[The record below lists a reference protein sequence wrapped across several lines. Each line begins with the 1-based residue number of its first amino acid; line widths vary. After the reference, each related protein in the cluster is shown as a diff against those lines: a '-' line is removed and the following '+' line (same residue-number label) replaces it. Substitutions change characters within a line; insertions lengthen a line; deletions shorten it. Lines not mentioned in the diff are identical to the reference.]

1 MTATANDTPSAPPSG
16 PTPLPPGSRVDIPES
31 RRFRL
36 KNRLLGQ
43 PLNTDQLEHER
54 LTNTTAL
61 AVFSSDAL
69 SSTAYA
75 SEEILRTLLGIGVV
89 GGIGMLAFNYVMPIT
104 IAMVAVLIILI
115 FSYRQTIK
123 AYPSAGGAYIVTK
136 DNLGLLPAQV
146 AGVALLTDYIL
157 TVSVSVSAGVA
168 ALYSVFHGVYPYR
181 VPVAVFFIAIIA
193 WGNLRGVKES
203 GKLFAIPT
211 YAFLVSMIVMIMVGI
226 VKSIFF
232 GGLHDVPYDPV
243 QLEALQT
250 TGVAGIFLL
259 LHAFASGGAAMTGV
273 EAISNGVPAFK
284 VPEWKNAR
292 KTLMV
297 MGGFLGFMFLGISWL
312 ATSMHVV
319 PSEEKTVL
327 SQIAR
332 GVYGDA
338 ALGKGLFIF
347 TQAATMLILVL
358 AANTAFADFPRL
370 ASFHADDAFMPKQL
384 TKRGHRLVF
393 SNGILALAVVAA
405 FMVVLLGADVSK
417 LIPLYAIGVF
427 TSFTLSQAG
436 MARRHIRLKEVGW
449 KLGLFVNGLGAI
461 ATGVVTIV
469 IGATKFMHGAWVIVL
484 LVPIMVYLL
493 VRLNHQYESEKEEL
507 NDDAQRAAT
516 APIMRR
522 HSVIVLI
529 DRLDRTSARA
539 IQYARTLSPDDL
551 RAVHI
556 AIDEKHADELA
567 DEWVDLPL
575 ATLPLEIRECPDR
588 RINRTVL
595 ELCTE
600 VANDGQTEVSVLIPR
615 RVYRAAWHKRLHDRT
630 ADSISRTLSDVPHV
644 NVTFVPY
651 HLTRSAKGQ
660 HVAHLEHGN
669 VSGTTDIH
677 N

>member
-1 MTATANDTPSAPPSG
+1 
-16 PTPLPPGSRVDIPES
+16 
-31 RRFRL
+31 
-36 KNRLLGQ
+36 
-43 PLNTDQLEHER
+43 
-54 LTNTTAL
+54 
-61 AVFSSDAL
+61 
-69 SSTAYA
+69 
-75 SEEILRTLLGIGVV
+75 
-89 GGIGMLAFNYVMPIT
+89 
-104 IAMVAVLIILI
+104 
-115 FSYRQTIK
+115 
-123 AYPSAGGAYIVTK
+123 
-136 DNLGLLPAQV
+136 
-146 AGVALLTDYIL
+146 
-157 TVSVSVSAGVA
+157 
-168 ALYSVFHGVYPYR
+168 
-181 VPVAVFFIAIIA
+181 
-193 WGNLRGVKES
+193 
-203 GKLFAIPT
+203 
-211 YAFLVSMIVMIMVGI
+211 
-226 VKSIFF
+226 
-232 GGLHDVPYDPV
+232 
-243 QLEALQT
+243 
-250 TGVAGIFLL
+250 
-259 LHAFASGGAAMTGV
+259 
-273 EAISNGVPAFK
+273 
-284 VPEWKNAR
+284 
-292 KTLMV
+292 
-297 MGGFLGFMFLGISWL
+297 
-312 ATSMHVV
+312 
-319 PSEEKTVL
+319 
-327 SQIAR
+327 
-332 GVYGDA
+332 
-338 ALGKGLFIF
+338 
-347 TQAATMLILVL
+347 
-358 AANTAFADFPRL
+358 
-370 ASFHADDAFMPKQL
+370 
-384 TKRGHRLVF
+384 
-393 SNGILALAVVAA
+393 
-405 FMVVLLGADVSK
+405 
-417 LIPLYAIGVF
+417 
-427 TSFTLSQAG
+427 

-615 RVYRAAWHKRLHDRT
+615 RVYRAAWHKLLHDRT